1 MGVTPRRAH
10 GRAPDAARTADGAK
24 TFRRRPAERV
34 LSAAATHTSLEDMSL
49 SGPGSMALRGLARR
63 IAHHAPRDG
72 VFPLRIPGTFAVR
85 RGRPTSEPVR
95 ATLGPCLC
103 IVAQGAKLMMLG
115 SEVLEYDS
123 ERMLVFTVDLP
134 VSGQL
139 SRATWREPFLAFR
152 LDLDPA
158 RVADLVARVYPLGMP
173 RAETARGLF
182 VGQSTDAIVDAVTRL
197 MDVMSQPQD
206 ADLIG
211 PLVVDEILIRLLRS
225 PIGPRVAQSAV
236 PRSGVH
242 RVARAVS
249 WMRAHFA
256 QPVTVE
262 EMAASASMSTSSFHQ
277 HFKTVTSMSP
287 LQYQKVL
294 RLHEARR
301 LMLFQHME
309 VSEAGLRVGYLSP
322 SQFTREYGRFF
333 GRAPTKDIP
342 YLLEQGFGARPSDR

>member
-1 MGVTPRRAH
+1 
-10 GRAPDAARTADGAK
+10 
-24 TFRRRPAERV
+24 
-34 LSAAATHTSLEDMSL
+34 
-49 SGPGSMALRGLARR
+49 
-63 IAHHAPRDG
+63 
-72 VFPLRIPGTFAVR
+72 
-85 RGRPTSEPVR
+85 
-95 ATLGPCLC
+95 
-103 IVAQGAKLMMLG
+103 
-115 SEVLEYDS
+115 
-123 ERMLVFTVDLP
+123 MLVFTVDLP

-333 GRAPTKDIP
+333 GRAPTKDIAH
-342 YLLEQGFGARPSDR
+342 LREQGFGPRSADR